1 KKNGFFHYMKANF
14 LVGPPFLWPLMI
26 PIEIMGHIIKPASLA
41 IRLLANM
48 VAGHLLLGVILSFAG
63 FGAAIALISGTAG
76 VLLTFLEILVAFI
89 QAFIFTFLT
98 TVYLGMAI
106 HPDH

>member
-1 KKNGFFHYMKANF
+1 
-14 LVGPPFLWPLMI
+14 GPPFLWPLMV
-26 PIEIMGHIIKPASLA
+26 PLEMLGHLIKPSALA

-63 FGAAIALISGTAG
+63 AGAVIALISGTAG

-98 TVYLGMAI
+98 TVFLSMAI